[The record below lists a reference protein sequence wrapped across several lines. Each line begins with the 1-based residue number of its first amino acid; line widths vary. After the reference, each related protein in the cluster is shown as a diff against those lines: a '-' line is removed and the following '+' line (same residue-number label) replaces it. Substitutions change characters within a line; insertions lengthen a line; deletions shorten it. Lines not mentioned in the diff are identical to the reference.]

1 MMNLSAAGSSHRCL
15 VCFRL
20 YLTFYFQILINF
32 KFSSFL
38 TVIRKES
45 RSSRWTELFRSCLR
59 ICDVQHFLKLS
70 VVFQICFLPV
80 VWWDVAV
87 CNASLAAQLRLN
99 SCMRRSN
106 LIIKTEIFFFFA
118 NHLPEA
124 TKRKHLR
131 GVTTPPVFSRG
142 VKFPFALNLHAND
155 DCET

>member
-1 MMNLSAAGSSHRCL
+1 MKCGAVMMNLSAAGSSHRCL

-20 YLTFYFQILINF
+20 YLTFNFQILINF

-59 ICDVQHFLKLS
+59 TCDVQHFLKLS

-99 SCMRRSN
+99 SYMRCSN
-106 LIIKTEIFFFFA
+106 LIIKTEIFFFFCKSSPWG
-118 NHLPEA
+118 NKKKTPEGCDDDP
-124 TKRKHLR
+124 RLQ
-131 GVTTPPVFSRG
+131 SRG
-142 VKFPFALNLHAND
+142 
-155 DCET
+155 